1 MTTDQ
6 VLLAEALAI
15 KNAIC
20 GTATSTGI
28 KDIVGDTTGRLSQQQ
43 KDDIAPL
50 LSTAEDGIAK
60 IISTTEAPY
69 LDPAD
74 AGSGYT
80 PQTWTGSTKDLIA
93 SACQEACDAYDEL
106 VACHDVVGGQKLRHT
121 QDALDAFKISGGI

>member
-1 MTTDQ
+1 MGPDQ
-6 VLLAEALAI
+6 DVIDDLTSI
-15 KNAIC
+15 KDAIC
-20 GTATSTGI
+20 GTATATGI
-28 KDIVGDTTGRLSQQQ
+28 KNIVGDTTGRLSQQQ

-60 IISTTEAPY
+60 IISETEPPY

-80 PQTWTGSTKDLIA
+80 PQTWTGSTKDLIT
-93 SACQEACDAYDEL
+93 SACQQACDILDEY
-106 VACHDVVGGQKLRHT
+106 VACNDVAAGENLRHT